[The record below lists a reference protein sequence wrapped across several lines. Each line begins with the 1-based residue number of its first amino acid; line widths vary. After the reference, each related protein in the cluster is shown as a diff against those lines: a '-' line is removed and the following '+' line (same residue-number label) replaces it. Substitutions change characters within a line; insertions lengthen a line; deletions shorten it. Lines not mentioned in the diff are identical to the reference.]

1 MSQEKGKGRSLTR
14 HEFDAVIR
22 RAAELASSDP
32 EAGEGELT
40 EAEVF
45 RIAREVG
52 LGDRHVRM
60 ALSEVHSGTHE
71 PSFMDRIFGPTV
83 LHATRVVPGTPKDL
97 ARTLDDFFAGTQLL
111 QTVRRAPNLLQYRPA
126 QDWASQIARAAS
138 FTSRKYY
145 VASAKSVEAHLNAV
159 DEDSTLVELVVDP
172 GTRGDSIA
180 GASVGGGTAGL
191 LTGLGAGAVLVS
203 SGAVIALSA
212 GMGVVVGGAVLGG
225 IAYATGASHKKKLQ
239 EVQSELEGLLD
250 RLENRESLEP
260 PPASWRSWVKR
271 QFHGMA
277 RDFDSAQARAS
288 RDLDDLND
296 EFER

>member
-1 MSQEKGKGRSLTR
+1 MSEDKGRSLTR

-32 EAGEGELT
+32 EAGDGALT

-60 ALSEVHSGTHE
+60 ALSEVQAGLHQGKLL
-71 PSFMDRIFGPTV
+71 DRIFGPAV
-83 LHATRVVPGTPKDL
+83 LHASRVVPGMPKDL
-97 ARTLDDFFAGTQLL
+97 ARKLDDFFAGTQLL
-111 QTVRRAPNLLQYRPA
+111 QTVRRASNLLQYRPA

-145 VASAKSVEAHLNAV
+145 VASAKSVEVHLDVV

-180 GASVGGGTAGL
+180 GAAVGGGAAGL
-191 LTGLGAGAVLVS
+191 LSGIGSGALLFT
-203 SGAVIALSA
+203 SGAVMVLSA
-212 GMGVVVGGAVLGG
+212 GAGVVVGGAVLGG
-225 IAYATGASHKKKLQ
+225 ITYATGVSHKKKLQ
-239 EVQSELEGLLD
+239 EVQAEIEGLLD
-250 RLENRESLEP
+250 RLEQRESLEP

-277 RDFDSAQARAS
+277 RDFDSAQARAA
-288 RDLDDLND
+288 RDLDDLED
-296 EFER
+296 DR

>member
-1 MSQEKGKGRSLTR
+1 MSEEKGRTLTR

-32 EAGEGELT
+32 DAGEGALT

-52 LGDRHVRM
+52 LGDRHVRL
-60 ALSEVHSGTHE
+60 ALSEVQSGAHE
-71 PSFMDRIFGPTV
+71 GRFLDRVFGPAV
-83 LHATRVVPGTPKDL
+83 LHASRVVPGTPKDL
-97 ARTLDDFFAGTQLL
+97 ARRLDDFFAGTQLL
-111 QTVRRAPNLLQYRPA
+111 QTVRRGPNLLQYRPA

-145 VASAKSVEAHLNAV
+145 VGSAKSVEVHLDV
-159 DEDSTLVELVVDP
+159 VEEGSTLVELLVDP

-180 GASVGGGTAGL
+180 GASVGGGAAGVATGIGSGALL
-191 LTGLGAGAVLVS
+191 LT
-203 SGAVIALSA
+203 SGAVMVLSVGVGAVA
-212 GMGVVVGGAVLGG
+212 GGVVLGW
-225 IAYATGASHKKKLQ
+225 ITYATGASHKKKLQ
-239 EVQSELEGLLD
+239 EVQAELEGLLD
-250 RLENRESLEP
+250 RLEQGESLEP

-277 RDFDSAQARAS
+277 RDFKSAEARAA

-296 EFER
+296 GFEP